1 MIWHAYQLTTL
12 SFAKT
17 YQHGFGHSS
26 VFMPQNFIK
35 DLQQQWTVSGM
46 KKNFKGVKS
55 ARVAFCWSENGVH
68 RVQCSAMLICLMATG
83 GTQAAPYIEN
93 GKGGD
98 PASWRSSEFNADWGL
113 GAIHADHAY
122 AAGYTG
128 KGIRLGIF
136 DQPVYARH
144 PEFVGQDKVI
154 NLVTEGI
161 REYTDPYIPVK
172 KGDAFHYDG
181 TPGVVSDGTLGSH
194 GTHVGG
200 IAAGSRDGGAMHGV
214 AFNAQIISAE
224 NGDPG
229 PEDGIIL
236 GNDGAVYQAG
246 WDALV
251 TSGARIINN
260 SWGIGITEKFY
271 QGGYDP
277 AYPHFT
283 VDDAQKQ
290 FDQIKVILGTKP
302 GGAYQGAID
311 AAHSGVVTIFGTGN
325 NGNLN
330 NPDAIAGLA
339 YFVQD
344 IAPDWLTVA
353 GLQEPTSTDGYSIS
367 TFSSRCGYTASF
379 CVSAPGTRVYSSVI
393 EGTSLDNLT
402 TGYAIHSGTSMAAP
416 HVAGSV
422 AVLMER
428 FPYLN
433 GAQVADVLKT
443 TATDMGAPGID
454 AIYGWGMINLGKAI
468 NGPGM
473 LVTVGDIPDEFRI
486 PDPTGVVYG
495 PTQFVVDLPGVGA
508 VLDKGKPTE
517 RICSD
522 ALCGLDFWT
531 NDISGHGGL
540 TKQGIGTLVLTGNNT
555 YSGPTLVSQGRLAIN
570 GSVTSDVS
578 VQSSG
583 IVGGSGIVGS
593 LTAHSGGTVA
603 PGTPTDSL
611 NVAGNV
617 IFEPGSRYEVE
628 VGLDGQSN
636 RLQSSGLAM
645 IGGGEV
651 AVTLEDSSNLLTE
664 SEIRSQLGQQYS
676 ILGAQQGV
684 RGQFDAVVPN
694 YLFLATGLSY
704 QPDRV
709 TLSIGRNGRSFASVA
724 QTPNERAVAAAADR
738 LAAGNPVYESILNS
752 DTAGKARQAFR
763 QLSGQI
769 HADIAPALV
778 NDSRYLREALNGR
791 LRQAEGLASPSVIR
805 ADEDGAWAQLLGMWD
820 HATGDVNAA
829 GYQAST
835 YGVLVGLDAAPAADW
850 RLGVATGYTRTSLY
864 GGYSSKADSDNYHL
878 AAYGD
883 SQFGALSLR
892 GGAGYTWHRIDT
904 RRLVNYGVQSDRD
917 TARYSARTGQLFAE
931 VGYSV
936 QGEWLNLEPFVN
948 LAYVNFGN
956 NGISEQGGA
965 AALHGDKQHTDAT
978 VSTLGLRAGTVWQ
991 VTPGTTVV
999 MRSELG
1005 WQHQYGGLEQGT
1017 GLRFYGDNA
1026 PFVVDSVPV
1035 SREGM
1040 VLKVETEVVA
1050 NENTTLSLGYS
1061 GQLSQNHQDNS
1072 VNAGFTWRF

>member
-1 MIWHAYQLTTL
+1 ME
-12 SFAKT
+12 
-17 YQHGFGHSS
+17 
-26 VFMPQNFIK
+26 
-35 DLQQQWTVSGM
+35 
-46 KKNFKGVKS
+46 KKLRGVKS
-55 ARVAFCWSENGVH
+55 ARAAFGWPEIGVH
-68 RVQCSAMLICLMATG
+68 RAQWSAMLICLTAIG
-83 GTQAAPYIEN
+83 GAQAATYIEN
-93 GKGGD
+93 GKAGD
-98 PASWRSSEFNADWGL
+98 PASWRSSEFNAEWGL
-113 GAIHADHAY
+113 GAIHADQAY

-128 KGIRLGIF
+128 KGIKLGIF
-136 DQPVYARH
+136 DQPVYAKH
-144 PEFVGQDKVI
+144 PEFAGENKVI

-172 KGDAFHYDG
+172 KGDAFRYDG
-181 TPGVVSDGTLGSH
+181 TPSVDSDGTLGSH

-251 TSGARIINN
+251 ASGARIINN
-260 SWGIGITEKFY
+260 SWGIGITDKFAK
-271 QGGYDP
+271 GGKDP

-311 AAHSGVVTIFGTGN
+311 AARSGVVTIFAAGN
-325 NGNLN
+325 DYNLN
-330 NPDAIAGLA
+330 NPDAMAGLA
-339 YFVQD
+339 YFVPD
-344 IAPDWLTVA
+344 IAPNWLSVA
-353 GLQEPTSTDGYSIS
+353 SLQDPTNTGDYSIS
-367 TFSSRCGYTASF
+367 TFSSRCGYTASL

-393 EGTSLDNLT
+393 EGTSVENLT
-402 TGYAIHSGTSMAAP
+402 TGYAKYSGTSMAAP

-454 AIYGWGMINLGKAI
+454 ALYGWGMINLGKAI

-473 LVTVGDIPDEFRI
+473 LVTVEDIPAEFRI
-486 PDPTGVVYG
+486 PDPTGVAYG

-517 RICSD
+517 RVCSSD
-522 ALCGLDFWT
+522 LCGLDFWS

-555 YSGPTLVSQGRLAIN
+555 YAGPTLVNQGRLAVN
-570 GSVTSDVS
+570 GSVTSAVS
-578 VQSSG
+578 VQNGG
-583 IVGGSGIVGS
+583 IVGGSGTVGS
-593 LTAHSGGTVA
+593 LTARRGGTVA
-603 PGTPTDSL
+603 PGNSIGTL

-617 IFEPGSRYEVE
+617 SFEPGSRYAVE
-628 VGLDGQSN
+628 VGPNGQSD
-636 RLQSSGLAM
+636 RIQSSGSAT

-651 AVTLEDSSNLLTE
+651 AVTLENSPNLLTQ
-664 SEIRSQLGQQYS
+664 SEVRSLLGQQYT
-676 ILGAQQGV
+676 ILSAQQGV
-684 RGQFDAVVPN
+684 SGQFDAVAPN
-694 YLFLATGLSY
+694 YLFLGTGLSY
-704 QPDRV
+704 QPTGV
-709 TLSIGRNGRSFASVA
+709 TLSVGRNGTSFASVA
-724 QTPNERAVAAAADR
+724 QTPNERAVAAAADA
-738 LAAGNPVYESILNS
+738 LAAGNPVYESLLGS
-752 DTAGKARQAFR
+752 GTAGEARQAFR

-769 HADIAPALV
+769 HADIASALV

-791 LRQAEGLASPSVIR
+791 LRQAEGLASSSAIK
-805 ADEDGAWAQLLGMWD
+805 ADEGGAWAQLLGAWD
-820 HATGDVNAA
+820 HASGDANAT

-835 YGVLVGLDAAPAADW
+835 YGVLVGLDSAAADDW
-850 RLGVATGYTRTSLY
+850 RLGVATGYTRTSLH
-864 GGYSSKADSDNYHL
+864 GGYGSKADSDNYHL

-883 SQFGALSLR
+883 KQFGALALR

-904 RRLVNYGVQSDRD
+904 KRSVNYGMQSDRD
-917 TARYSARTGQLFAE
+917 TAKYSARTEQLFAE
-931 VGYSV
+931 AGYSV

-948 LAYVNFGN
+948 LAYVNFEN
-956 NGISEQGGA
+956 NGIAESGGA
-965 AALHGDKQHTDAT
+965 AALRGDKQHTDAT
-978 VSTLGLRAGTVWQ
+978 VSTLGLRADTEWQ
-991 VTPGTTVV
+991 VSAGTTVV
-999 MRSELG
+999 LRSELG
-1005 WQHQYGGLEQGT
+1005 WQHQYGGLERGT
-1017 GLRFYGDNA
+1017 GLRFNGGNA

-1035 SREGM
+1035 SRDGM
-1040 VLKVETEVVA
+1040 VLKAGAEVAV
-1050 NENTTLSLGYS
+1050 NENATLSLGY
-1061 GQLSQNHQDNS
+1061 GGLLSQHHQDNS

>member
-1 MIWHAYQLTTL
+1 
-12 SFAKT
+12 
-17 YQHGFGHSS
+17 
-26 VFMPQNFIK
+26 
-35 DLQQQWTVSGM
+35 
-46 KKNFKGVKS
+46 
-55 ARVAFCWSENGVH
+55 
-68 RVQCSAMLICLMATG
+68 MLICLTAIG
-83 GTQAAPYIEN
+83 GAQAATYIEN
-93 GKGGD
+93 GKAGD
-98 PASWRSSEFNADWGL
+98 PASWRSSEFNAEWGL
-113 GAIHADHAY
+113 GAIHADQAY

-128 KGIRLGIF
+128 KGIKLGIF
-136 DQPVYARH
+136 DQPVYAKH
-144 PEFVGQDKVI
+144 PEFAGENKVI

-172 KGDAFHYDG
+172 KGDAFRYDG
-181 TPGVVSDGTLGSH
+181 TPSVDSDGTLGSH

-251 TSGARIINN
+251 ASGARIINN
-260 SWGIGITEKFY
+260 SWGIGITDKFAK
-271 QGGYDP
+271 GGKDP

-311 AAHSGVVTIFGTGN
+311 AARSGVVTIFAAGN
-325 NGNLN
+325 DYNLN
-330 NPDAIAGLA
+330 NPDAMAGLA
-339 YFVQD
+339 YFVPD
-344 IAPDWLTVA
+344 IAPNWLSVA
-353 GLQEPTSTDGYSIS
+353 SLQDPTNTGDYSIS
-367 TFSSRCGYTASF
+367 TFSSRCGYTASL

-393 EGTSLDNLT
+393 EGTSVENLT
-402 TGYAIHSGTSMAAP
+402 TGYAKYSGTSMAAP

-454 AIYGWGMINLGKAI
+454 ALYGWGMINLGKAI

-473 LVTVGDIPDEFRI
+473 LVTVEDIPAEFRI
-486 PDPTGVVYG
+486 PDPTGVAYG

-517 RICSD
+517 RVCSSD
-522 ALCGLDFWT
+522 LCGLDFWS

-555 YSGPTLVSQGRLAIN
+555 YAGPTLVNQGRLAVN
-570 GSVTSDVS
+570 GSVTSAVS
-578 VQSSG
+578 VQNGG
-583 IVGGSGIVGS
+583 IVGGSGTVGS
-593 LTAHSGGTVA
+593 LTARQGGTVA
-603 PGTPTDSL
+603 PGNSIGTL

-617 IFEPGSRYEVE
+617 SFEPGSRYAVE
-628 VGLDGQSN
+628 VGPNGQSD
-636 RLQSSGLAM
+636 RIQSSGSAT

-651 AVTLEDSSNLLTE
+651 AVTLENSPNLLTQNE
-664 SEIRSQLGQQYS
+664 VRSLLGQQYT
-676 ILGAQQGV
+676 ILSAQQGV
-684 RGQFDAVVPN
+684 SGQFDAVAPN
-694 YLFLATGLSY
+694 YLFLGTGLSY
-704 QPDRV
+704 QPTGV
-709 TLSIGRNGRSFASVA
+709 TLSVGRNGTSFASVA
-724 QTPNERAVAAAADR
+724 QTPNERAVAAAADA
-738 LAAGNPVYESILNS
+738 LAAGNPVYESLLGS
-752 DTAGKARQAFR
+752 GTAGEARQAFR

-769 HADIAPALV
+769 HADIASALV

-791 LRQAEGLASPSVIR
+791 LRQAEGLASSSAIK
-805 ADEDGAWAQLLGMWD
+805 ADEGGAWAQLLGAWD
-820 HATGDVNAA
+820 HASGDANAT

-835 YGVLVGLDAAPAADW
+835 YGVLVGLDSAAADDW
-850 RLGVATGYTRTSLY
+850 RLGVATGYTRTSLH
-864 GGYSSKADSDNYHL
+864 GGYGSKADSDNYHL

-883 SQFGALSLR
+883 KQFGALALR

-904 RRLVNYGVQSDRD
+904 RRSVNYGMQSDRD
-917 TARYSARTGQLFAE
+917 TAKYSARTEQLFAE
-931 VGYSV
+931 AGYSV

-948 LAYVNFGN
+948 LAYVNFEN
-956 NGISEQGGA
+956 NGIAESGGA
-965 AALHGDKQHTDAT
+965 AALRGDKQHTDAT
-978 VSTLGLRAGTVWQ
+978 VSTLGLRADTAWQ
-991 VTPGTTVV
+991 VSAGTTVAL
-999 MRSELG
+999 RSELG
-1005 WQHQYGGLEQGT
+1005 WQHQYGGLERGT
-1017 GLRFYGDNA
+1017 GLRFNGGNA

-1035 SREGM
+1035 SRDGM
-1040 VLKVETEVVA
+1040 VLKAGAEVAV
-1050 NENTTLSLGYS
+1050 NENATLSLGY
-1061 GQLSQNHQDNS
+1061 GGLLSQHHQDNS